1 MSKNDFNET
10 KKLLKKITI
19 ELAEI
24 QKMLNELQNVTKKK
38 ANLEK
43 LKKRR
48 TLYIQ

>member
-1 MSKNDFNET
+1 MPKNDFKET

-24 QKMLNELQNVTKKK
+24 QKMLNELQTVTKRKE
-38 ANLEK
+38 NLEK
-43 LKKRR
+43 LRKRR

>member
-1 MSKNDFNET
+1 MLKNEFKET

-24 QKMLNELQNVTKKK
+24 QKMLNELQNVTKRKE
-38 ANLEK
+38 NLEK
-43 LKKRR
+43 LMKRR